1 MFAIDIKSGKISST
15 MYLKREALFKK
26 IPEIFE
32 DSKYKIERV
41 YEVSEKDGTNAWIKR
56 STDCDAERL
65 ATEAMRYALLH
76 EYDNG

>member
-15 MYLKREALFKK
+15 MYLKREALVKK
-26 IPEIFE
+26 IPAIFE
-32 DSKYKIERV
+32 GSKYKIKKV
-41 YEVSEKDGTNAWIKR
+41 YEVSENDGTNAWIAR
-56 STDCDAERL
+56 IGDWDAECL